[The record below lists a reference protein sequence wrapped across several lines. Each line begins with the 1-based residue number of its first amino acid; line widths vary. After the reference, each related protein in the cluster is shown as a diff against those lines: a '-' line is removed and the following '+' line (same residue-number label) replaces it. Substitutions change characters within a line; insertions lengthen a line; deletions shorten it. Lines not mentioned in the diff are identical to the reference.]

1 MKKLVFVGLGAMGY
15 PMAGHLADKAAASVW
30 LWNRTTAKAEQCATE
45 FSVQYS
51 DNLADVA
58 ADADVVF
65 TCLGRDE
72 DVRQVLLGDAGVI
85 ALLKPGAIVVD
96 HTTTSASL
104 AQELA
109 AVCSTRKVG
118 FLDGPLSGGEEGAKN
133 GKLTCML
140 GGDATVLEQVFP
152 YLETY
157 CASITHIGSS
167 GAGQLTK
174 MVNQI
179 CIAGILQGLSEGIE
193 FAEAENL
200 DLEKVLTAISGGAAQ
215 SWQMNNRGRTMH
227 QREFDFGFALK
238 WMVKDLGYCVTQAEQ
253 SNTRL
258 DLASKVLASYEQL
271 VEQGHAQKDTSA
283 LILSQQRNV

>member
-1 MKKLVFVGLGAMGY
+1 MQKLAFLGLGAMGY
-15 PMAGHLADKAAASVW
+15 PMAGHLANKTTTSVMV
-30 LWNRTTAKAEQCATE
+30 WNRSTSKAERCAAD
-45 FSVQYS
+45 FPVQYS
-51 DNLADVA
+51 DSLTDVVAEADL
-58 ADADVVF
+58 VF

-72 DVRQVLLGDAGVI
+72 DVRQVLLGDEGVI
-85 ALLKPGAIVVD
+85 AQLKPGTIVVD
-96 HTTTSASL
+96 HTTTSATLARELADTCS
-104 AQELA
+104 AQEI
-109 AVCSTRKVG
+109 G

-133 GKLTCML
+133 GTLTCML
-140 GGDATVLEQVFP
+140 GGEATVLEQVIP

-238 WMVKDLGYCVTQAEQ
+238 WMVKDLGYCVSQAEQ
-253 SNTRL
+253 SDTRL
-258 DLASKVLASYEQL
+258 DLASEVLARYEQL

-283 LILSQQRNV
+283 LILSQ

>member
-1 MKKLVFVGLGAMGY
+1 MQKVAFLGLGAMGY
-15 PMAGHLADKAAASVW
+15 PMAGHLATRLSAKIMV
-30 LWNRTTAKAEQCATE
+30 WNRTTKKAEQCAA
-45 FSVQYS
+45 QYS
-51 DNLADVA
+51 LDYSENLIEAIAGADI
-58 ADADVVF
+58 VF

-72 DVRQVLLGDAGVI
+72 DVRQVLLGDDGVI
-85 ALLKPGAIVVD
+85 AALKPGSIVVD
-96 HTTTSASL
+96 HTTTSAIL
-104 AQELA
+104 ARELA
-109 AVCSTRKVG
+109 DACSARQLG
-118 FLDGPLSGGEEGAKN
+118 FLDGPLSGGEEGARN

-140 GGDATVLEQVFP
+140 GGDEAVLEKVMPF
-152 YLETY
+152 LETY
-157 CASITHIGSS
+157 CASITHIGST

-200 DLEKVLTAISGGAAQ
+200 DLEKVLSAISGGAAQ

-238 WMVKDLGYCVTQAEQ
+238 WMVKDLGYCVSQAEQ
-253 SNTRL
+253 SDTKLN
-258 DLASKVLASYEQL
+258 LASDVLARYEQL

-283 LILSQQRNV
+283 LILSLQRDV

>member
-1 MKKLVFVGLGAMGY
+1 MQKLAFLGLGAMGY
-15 PMAGHLADKAAASVW
+15 PMAGHLANKTTTSVMV
-30 LWNRTTAKAEQCATE
+30 WNRTTSKAERCAAD
-45 FSVQYS
+45 FPVQYS
-51 DNLADVA
+51 DSLTDVVA
-58 ADADVVF
+58 EADVVF

-72 DVRQVLLGDAGVI
+72 DVRQVLLGDEGVI
-85 ALLKPGAIVVD
+85 AQLKPGTTVLD
-96 HTTTSASL
+96 HTTTSATL
-104 AQELA
+104 ARELA
-109 AVCSTRKVG
+109 DTCSAHELG

-133 GKLTCML
+133 GTLTCML
-140 GGDATVLEQVFP
+140 GGEATVLEQVIP

-238 WMVKDLGYCVTQAEQ
+238 WMVKDLGYCVSQAEQ
-253 SNTRL
+253 SDTRL
-258 DLASKVLASYEQL
+258 DLASEVLARYQQL

-283 LILSQQRNV
+283 LILSQ